1 MAKLEKSKLFEFWW
15 QLDRRKLTRRE
26 AVDKCFEYFV
36 SSTDLETSSLTNDN
50 EDALKK
56 SLDFTLKYYDKQ
68 YLAGSQKKSF
78 VLKKISKLPHWD
90 TKLQANSSN
99 SLEDIEFFDIFVFL
113 HQFFT
118 ETGKNGINA
127 PESSILG

>member
-78 VLKKISKLPHWD
+78 VLKKISKLP
-90 TKLQANSSN
+90 LQQQFIEVTVHSEPHSTPSTANS
-99 SLEDIEFFDIFVFL
+99 IKF
-113 HQFFT
+113 
-118 ETGKNGINA
+118 
-127 PESSILG
+127 